1 MLELTE
7 DQLLQMRQH
16 EHAAF
21 VGRVRAELVVKFPEL
36 ASDDRLEQRL
46 LVAHD
51 RAIGFG
57 LESAQARTQFLYQ
70 EAFAPGFYEAPAFV
84 AWIKR
89 PGAEPEQRWRDLMA
103 LAEARVGLN
112 ETQKE

>member
-7 DQLLQMRQH
+7 NQLRQMRLH

-21 VGRVRAELVVKFPEL
+21 VSRVRAELVAKFPEL
-36 ASDDRLEQRL
+36 ASDDALEQRL

-70 EAFAPGFYEAPAFV
+70 EAFAPGFDKHPAFV
-84 AWIKR
+84 SWLGR
-89 PGAEPEQRWRDLMA
+89 PGAEPEQRWRDFIA
-103 LAEARVGLN
+103 LAEARLGIN
-112 ETQKE
+112 EPTSE

>member
-7 DQLLQMRQH
+7 DQLQQMRQH

-21 VGRVRAELVVKFPEL
+21 VSRVRAELVAKFPEL
-36 ASDDRLEQRL
+36 ANENQLEQRL
-46 LVAHD
+46 LAAHD
-51 RAIGFG
+51 RAISFG
-57 LESAQARTQFLYQ
+57 LESALARTQFIYQ

-89 PGAEPEQRWRDLMA
+89 PGAEPEQRWRDFIA
-103 LAEARVGLN
+103 LAEARLAPS
-112 ETQKE
+112 EKAED